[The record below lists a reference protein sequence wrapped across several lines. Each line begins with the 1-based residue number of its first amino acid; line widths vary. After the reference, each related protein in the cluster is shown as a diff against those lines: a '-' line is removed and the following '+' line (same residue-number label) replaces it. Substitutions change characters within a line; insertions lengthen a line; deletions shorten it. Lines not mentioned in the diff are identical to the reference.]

1 MNSSN
6 QREPYQDAG
15 EVKVKDE
22 NPVKDRK
29 DHQNSSL
36 IDPGSLATQNDMQES
51 SSRRMRQQYALR
63 TKSQDSSEEAG
74 RSNDLLAPLPDNKR
88 GAKIVAAFRGES
100 SNMMKVIDQEEVL
113 PYISSNS
120 KTVQRSPGLSPRE
133 GLSPNQFM
141 FAEKIPVRG
150 KSGIHRNSNVND
162 TNEPQVVSASHEEEG
177 NEDGAKVGKFRM
189 PDENDLAEVEI
200 PAASAAAAAA

>member
-1 MNSSN
+1 
-6 QREPYQDAG
+6 
-15 EVKVKDE
+15 
-22 NPVKDRK
+22 
-29 DHQNSSL
+29 
-36 IDPGSLATQNDMQES
+36 
-51 SSRRMRQQYALR
+51 
-63 TKSQDSSEEAG
+63 
-74 RSNDLLAPLPDNKR
+74 
-88 GAKIVAAFRGES
+88 
-100 SNMMKVIDQEEVL
+100 
-113 PYISSNS
+113 
-120 KTVQRSPGLSPRE
+120 
-133 GLSPNQFM
+133 M